1 MRHIVSG
8 LHRIATPGEV
18 VEELLLQAVEVLLCV
33 QVLMLVRDGDVKPV
47 LWLEQVS
54 VLMLWQFILQLHTC
68 HALRTLSNGNL
79 PCATLRQ
86 L

>member
-1 MRHIVSG
+1 MRHFVSD

-68 HALRTLSNGNL
+68 RACTCLSKGYNSN
-79 PCATLRQ
+79 Q
-86 L
+86 